1 MIEVKGLR
9 FSYPGQEEETLK
21 GLSFAIGRGEIF
33 GFLGPSG
40 AGKSTTQKILIG
52 ILKGYQGDVRA
63 LGQELRTVRGDF
75 FEKIGV
81 AFEFPNFYGKF
92 TVLENLQ
99 FFASLYKGET
109 EDPLVL
115 LERVGLLE
123 SAQVRVADFSKGMK
137 MRLNF
142 VRAFLH
148 RPQLIFLDEPTSGL
162 DPVNSKII
170 KDFMMEQ
177 KAAGKTI
184 VLNTHNMNA
193 AAELCDR
200 VAFLVDGG
208 IKLIDS
214 PRELMIGRSR
224 KVVRLEYR
232 EEGTIH
238 ASEFA
243 LADVGVNR
251 EFLRLLQEKDVLTLH
266 TQEASLEDIFLEV
279 TGKRLA

>member
-1 MIEVKGLR
+1 MIDVQELR
-9 FSYPGQEEETLK
+9 FSYPGQAEETLK
-21 GLSFAIGRGEIF
+21 GLSFRIGRGEIF

-52 ILKGYQGDVRA
+52 ILKGYQGEVRA
-63 LGQELRTVRGDF
+63 LGEELRTVRGDF
-75 FEKIGV
+75 FEEIGV

-92 TVLENLQ
+92 TALENLN

-109 EDPLVL
+109 EDPLAL

-123 SAQVRVADFSKGMK
+123 SAHVRVADFSKGMK

-170 KDFMMEQ
+170 KDFMLEQ
-177 KAAGKTI
+177 KAEGKTI

-200 VAFLVDGG
+200 VAFLVDGE

-214 PRELMIGRSR
+214 PRELMVGRSQ
-224 KVVRLEYR
+224 KIVRLEYR
-232 EEGTIH
+232 EAGAICS
-238 ASEFA
+238 SEFA
-243 LADVGVNR
+243 LSGVGENR
-251 EFLRLLQEKDVLTLH
+251 EFFRLLQEKEVLTLH

>member
-1 MIEVKGLR
+1 MIDVQELR
-9 FSYPGQEEETLK
+9 FSYPGQAEETLK
-21 GLSFAIGRGEIF
+21 GLSFRIGRGEIF

-52 ILKGYQGDVRA
+52 ILKGYQGEVRA
-63 LGQELRTVRGDF
+63 LGEELRTVRGDF
-75 FEKIGV
+75 FEEIGV

-92 TVLENLQ
+92 TALENLN

-109 EDPLVL
+109 EDPLAL

-123 SAQVRVADFSKGMK
+123 SAHVRVADYSKGMK

-170 KDFMMEQ
+170 KDFMLEQ
-177 KAAGKTI
+177 KAEGKTI

-200 VAFLVDGG
+200 VAFLVDGE

-214 PRELMIGRSR
+214 PRELMVGRSQ
-224 KVVRLEYR
+224 KIVRLEYR
-232 EEGTIH
+232 EAGAICS
-238 ASEFA
+238 SEFA
-243 LADVGVNR
+243 LSGVGENR
-251 EFLRLLQEKDVLTLH
+251 EFFRLLQEKEVLTLH